1 MQGGKTHIKDL
12 KSQRW
17 AMLTNEHFP
26 RLDTI
31 RLLMDDLTAHK
42 KDLEALDWSEMTH
55 KPLKLPIPAWEIIEQ
70 CETRF
75 YTDFYLN

>member
-1 MQGGKTHIKDL
+1 MDGNNLNIL

-31 RLLMDDLTAHK
+31 KLLMSDLAAHK
-42 KDLEALDWSEMTH
+42 KDLKALVWSVTGVWMDPELSFSTRQ
-55 KPLKLPIPAWEIIEQ
+55 LIEQ
-70 CETRF
+70 CWARF
-75 YTDFYLN
+75 YKDFYLN